1 MKIWILAALAS
12 TGLASGMG
20 HAAPASDRRADIWYD
35 RHAKPAEIAA
45 AYPKAARDQKISGDV
60 ELDCAAD
67 AQGNVRDCKVAKE
80 TPAGLGFGEAAL
92 GLAARERI
100 KPKDRNDKPVGE
112 RRFDI
117 GYSFLAPGDANP
129 DWRKKPTAGDLAGA
143 YPVAAAKKGV
153 DGKATIQCQAD
164 VEGFLQKCAVMSEA
178 PAGLGFGQA
187 ALQLAPQ
194 FRMTPKIRGGN
205 PVPADD
211 VTIPV
216 NWQGFTN
223 YHPPSTPASSLVLDP
238 PWETTPT
245 AEQVRAAWPAN
256 AKDAGAGQVALR
268 CELDKTGALTG
279 CDVISEIPSNRGF
292 GKAARSLVPDFKVR
306 FSPDQAKDL
315 RKYSVDVPF
324 RFRDPAEPD
333 ARKLAK
339 PRWVKTLTPDGM
351 AMIYPQAAVKA
362 GVYSG
367 LGVVGCMID
376 VHGSLT
382 DCEVRREEPAAL
394 DFGAA
399 AIEAAKLMSM
409 NPWSTEGEPLDG
421 LKIVLPIRFA
431 WQETTTEAA
440 AATPPVKP

>member
-1 MKIWILAALAS
+1 MRPRGTPITPKFGMTATPSPPRSPPPIPRPPATGRSAA
-12 TGLASGMG
+12 T
-20 HAAPASDRRADIWYD
+20 
-35 RHAKPAEIAA
+35 
-45 AYPKAARDQKISGDV
+45 
-60 ELDCAAD
+60 C
-67 AQGNVRDCKVAKE
+67 
-80 TPAGLGFGEAAL
+80 
-92 GLAARERI
+92 ERI
-100 KPKDRNDKPVGE
+100 KPKDRNDKPVGA
-112 RRFDI
+112 RRFYI

-129 DWRKKPTAGDLAGA
+129 DWMKKPTAQDLAGA
-143 YPVAAAKKGV
+143 FPVAAAKKRV
-153 DGKATIQCQAD
+153 DGKATIKCQAD
-164 VEGFLQKCAVMSEA
+164 VAGFLQKCAVMTEA

-194 FRMTPKIRGGN
+194 FRMKPKIRGGK
-205 PVPADD
+205 PVPTDD

-216 NWQGFTN
+216 NWQGFSN
-223 YHPPSTPASSLVLDP
+223 YQPPSMPAASLVLDP
-238 PWETTPT
+238 PWEITPT
-245 AEQVRAAWPAN
+245 ADQVRAAWPAN

-292 GKAARSLVPDFKVR
+292 GKAARALVPDFKVR
-306 FSPDQAKDL
+306 FSPDQTKEL

-333 ARKLAK
+333 ARKLTK
-339 PRWVKTLTPDGM
+339 PRWIKTLTPDGM

-362 GVYSG
+362 GIFSG
-367 LGVVGCMID
+367 LGVVGCTIG
-376 VHGSLT
+376 VHGDLT

-421 LKIVLPIRFA
+421 LKIVLPIRFT
-431 WQETTTEAA
+431 WQETPAEAA
-440 AATPPVKP
+440 AAPAKP

>member
-1 MKIWILAALAS
+1 MKVWILAALAS
-12 TGLASGMG
+12 AGLTGGMG
-20 HAAPASDRRADIWYD
+20 HATSANADRAEIWYD

-45 AYPKAARDQKISGDV
+45 AYPKVARDQKISGDV
-60 ELDCAAD
+60 KLDCAAD
-67 AQGNVRDCKVAKE
+67 AQGAVRDCKVAEE
-80 TPAGLGFGEAAL
+80 TPGGMGFGEAAL

-112 RRFDI
+112 RRFEV

-129 DWRKKPTAGDLAGA
+129 DWMKKPTAGDLAGVF
-143 YPVAAAKKGV
+143 PVAAAKKGV
-153 DGKATIQCQAD
+153 DGKATIQCQLD
-164 VEGFLQKCAVMSEA
+164 VAGFLQKCQVVSEA
-178 PAGLGFGQA
+178 PADLGFGQA

-194 FRMTPKIRGGN
+194 FRMKPKIRGGKA
-205 PVPADD
+205 VPADE

-216 NWQGFTN
+216 IWAGFSN
-223 YHPPSTPASSLVLDP
+223 YRPPSMPASSLVLDP

-268 CELDKTGALTG
+268 CELDKTGALAG

-292 GKAARSLVPDFKVR
+292 GKAARSLAPDFKVR
-306 FSPDQAKDL
+306 FSPDQTKEL

-324 RFRDPAEPD
+324 RFRDPAAPD
-333 ARKLAK
+333 ARKLTK
-339 PRWVKTLTPDGM
+339 PRWIKTLTPEGM

-367 LGVVGCMID
+367 LGVVGCTID
-376 VHGSLT
+376 VHGALT

-409 NPWSTEGEPLDG
+409 NPWSTEGEPMDG

-431 WQETTTEAA
+431 WQDAA
-440 AATPPVKP
+440 AAAPSAKP